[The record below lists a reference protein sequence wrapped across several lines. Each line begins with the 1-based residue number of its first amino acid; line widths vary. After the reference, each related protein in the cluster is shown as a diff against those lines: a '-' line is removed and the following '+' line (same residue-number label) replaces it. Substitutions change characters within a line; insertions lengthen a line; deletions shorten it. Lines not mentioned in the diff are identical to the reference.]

1 MKWSAQNK
9 WFRQIRN
16 NRLFYQSFLLMS
28 VIEAEFMG
36 AVMIKEVSYE
46 CILNESYT
54 QLSFSNHQ
62 QFVSASELHTI
73 RS

>member
-1 MKWSAQNK
+1 
-9 WFRQIRN
+9 
-16 NRLFYQSFLLMS
+16 MS

-62 QFVSASELHTI
+62 QFVSASELHNTLLDTNLLMI
-73 RS
+73 FYMFDIYLIGN